1 MEDCIKEKEIDNGGA
16 IAIKGFN
23 YQDAIATLIII
34 TNYTKN
40 DFCIYLEC
48 KEDIEVDVDN
58 RKFFIQVKSNELTL
72 SKIIKADKDNNK
84 SILSKNVTKNSSKQT
99 RYKIVTPTFKEASFQ
114 ENGLIFNTIYKYTD
128 EQKGLILEKLKQ
140 QAGVDKSNV
149 EERLN
154 NSYIYVSPFDAN
166 LEQACI
172 YLKGLMAENKI
183 NVDAGR
189 GDLLLKEI
197 LHEIHIKSERKINQ
211 ESDVEKKK
219 IKFDDLKKLSKV
231 EDCFGYMEEIVN
243 KLEVDQYISF
253 AEKIEINKIIRVVD
267 LKHKSEKKQVDDCI
281 QKINHNRKVTED
293 IREAYNSLQNEIII
307 SKSILYAVLID
318 KYVME
323 AINA

>member
-1 MEDCIKEKEIDNGGA
+1 MEKAKDVDNGGA

-58 RKFFIQVKSNELTL
+58 RKFFIQVKSNELSIT
-72 SKIIKADKDNNK
+72 KITHADKANNK
-84 SILSKNVTKNSSKQT
+84 SILSKNLVKNSSKET
-99 RYKIVTPTFKEASFQ
+99 RYKLVTPAYKDASLQ
-114 ENGLIFNTIYKYTD
+114 EDGLIFNTIFKYTD
-128 EQKGLILEKLKQ
+128 EQKNTILDKLKQ
-140 QAGVDKSNV
+140 QADVDKSNV

-166 LEQACI
+166 LEQACT
-172 YLKGLMAENKI
+172 YLKGLMAEHKI
-183 NVDAGR
+183 NIDAGR

-211 ESDVEKKK
+211 DSDIEKKK
-219 IKFDDLKKLSKV
+219 INFNDLKKLSKV
-231 EDCFGYMEEIVN
+231 ENCYKYMEEIAN
-243 KLEVDQYISF
+243 KLESESYINL
-253 AEKIEINKIIRVVD
+253 AEKIKINEDIIRVVD
-267 LKHKSEKKQVDDCI
+267 LKHKTEKKQVDDCI
-281 QKINHNRKVTED
+281 KTIDKGNNCAMD
-293 IREAYNSLQNEIII
+293 IKNAYDAVSRNITMDKKL
-307 SKSILYAVLID
+307 LYAILID

-323 AINA
+323 AIVS